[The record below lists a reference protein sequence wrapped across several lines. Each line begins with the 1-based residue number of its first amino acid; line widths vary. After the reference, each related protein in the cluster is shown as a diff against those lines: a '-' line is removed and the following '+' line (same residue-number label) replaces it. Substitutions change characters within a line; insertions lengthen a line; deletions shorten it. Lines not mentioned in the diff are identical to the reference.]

1 MADFLTPA
9 VQKFIADTKE
19 YNDPV
24 KRSADVTTKFG
35 RAAEEAS
42 ITAKRALENA
52 AESARKLAVA
62 EEEVDRAAKKLKNGL
77 IDEAKAAEISAKAT
91 QQKVKAD
98 LAARE
103 SAVAAANA
111 ADKEADNFRQV
122 ARDAALMEAATSLAN
137 AKMAG
142 SVKQNRSEI
151 KALAAAFPE
160 LRQEA
165 QTALRDADKGFKD
178 MFKGAMDI
186 KVIAIPAV
194 IGAVMQLPAIA
205 SAAAGLITIGLG
217 AAGTAIGMKFAAGSQ
232 VAKTAITDLK
242 KHSAAAMKELSKP
255 FQQTW
260 VNLDIAAHEAFNDI
274 EPSMQGMFSNLA
286 EGSSLFLRRTG
297 QAFYKLEPMFN
308 SLGVAYKKVMDSL
321 GGRMPSILQNV
332 SDGFTSMFDAI
343 AQHPDTVVNLVED
356 VALLVH
362 GLGDMLGFL
371 INLQHNWGGFIGAMS
386 GGIGIFTNLAKAAGW
401 TSQSNKSFTASQL
414 AVRQAVK
421 DTTFDS
427 DKLVSSM
434 EAQKTTV
441 DNLKAAFDRYTGA
454 NQSAATA
461 EINMQQAIDDTT
473 AAIKAN
479 GHTIDT
485 NTQKGRD
492 NYKQLVA
499 TAKAFQDEAVA
510 AKNDGASGK
519 QLSDLMNNLRGTF
532 YKLALQMTGNK
543 AEAKKL
549 TDSLLGIAAAS
560 KKVPRTIRQDIYQV
574 MHLTASQAYLNKRK
588 NILGYAGG
596 GPVKGY
602 ADGGPIRLAD
612 GGPSGW
618 VSGPGSE
625 TSDSVLARLSRNE
638 FVVNAKQAKKHSL
651 LLQMINDGVQGFATG
666 GYAHQ
671 TAPPSKGRAS
681 GKKANFTADR
691 SADWA
696 AAHSA
701 SSMLGAYRRS
711 PESAWM
717 MNGGIGSVPGMV
729 VQHITNV
736 TVMGSLLTERQ
747 LNDSMQETTLQ
758 RNLRNPTSG
767 VNLQGGRIGM
777 G

>member
-62 EEEVDRAAKKLKNGL
+62 EEEVDKAAKKLKDGL

-98 LAARE
+98 LAVRE

-142 SVKQNRSEI
+142 SVKQNKSEI

-160 LRQEA
+160 LRTEA
-165 QTALRDADKGFKD
+165 KTALREADSGFKD
-178 MFKGAMDI
+178 MFKGVMDI
-186 KVIAIPAV
+186 KVIAIPAL
-194 IGAVMQLPAIA
+194 IGAITNLPAIA
-205 SAAAGLITIGLG
+205 SAAGGLVTLALG
-217 AAGTAIGMKFAAGSQ
+217 AAGTAIGMKFSAGSQ
-232 VAKTAITDLK
+232 VAKLAITDLK
-242 KHSAAAMKELSKP
+242 KHSTAAMKEMTKP

-260 VNLDIAAHEAFNDI
+260 VAMDNAAHDAFHDI
-274 EPSMQGMFSNLA
+274 EPDMQGMFKNLA

-297 QAFYKLEPMFN
+297 QAFYKVGPMLD

-321 GGRMPSILQNV
+321 GGKMPSILKNIG
-332 SDGFTSMFDAI
+332 DGFTNMFDAV
-343 AQHPDTVVNLVED
+343 ANHPETISNLVED
-356 VALLVH
+356 IALLVH
-362 GLGDMLGFL
+362 GLGDLIAFLTNVQAKFGTVFSALSGFTGVFL
-371 INLQHNWGGFIGAMS
+371 
-386 GGIGIFTNLAKAAGW
+386 NLAKAAGW
-401 TSQSNKSFTASQL
+401 TEQANKSFTASQTNVVY
-414 AVRQAVK
+414 AIK
-421 DTTFDS
+421 DTTFNSDHLVDS
-427 DKLVSSM
+427 L
-434 EAQKTTV
+434 EAQRTTV

-461 EINMQQAIDDTT
+461 EINMQQAIADTT
-473 AAIKAN
+473 AAIKTN
-479 GHTIDT
+479 GHTLDT
-485 NTQKGRD
+485 HTQKGRD

-499 TAKAFQDEAVA
+499 TAKAFQDKIVA
-510 AKNDGASGK
+510 MKNDGATGD
-519 QLSDLMNNLRGTF
+519 QLNNTMASLRSTF
-532 YKLALQMTGNK
+532 YKLALQLSGNK

-549 TDSLLGIAAAS
+549 TDALLGIAKAS
-560 KKVPRTIRQDIYQV
+560 KSIPRTINQRINVHTVY
-574 MHLTASQAYLNKRK
+574 TSSGSTTFGAGNKK
-588 NILGYAGG
+588 LGNAR
-596 GPVKGY
+596 
-602 ADGGPIRLAD
+602 GGPIKRLAD

-618 VSGPGSE
+618 VNGPGSE
-625 TSDSVLARLSRNE
+625 TSDSVPAWLSVNE
-638 FVVNAKQAKKHSL
+638 YVVNARQAKKHAR
-651 LLQMINDGVQGFATG
+651 LLQMINDGAPGLVAG
-666 GYAHQ
+666 GYVHRG
-671 TAPPSKGRAS
+671 PSPSVGKSS

-717 MNGGIGSVPGMV
+717 MNGGIGSSSGIV
-729 VQHITNV
+729 VQHITQV

-747 LNDSMQETTLQ
+747 LNDSMQEANLQ

-767 VNLQGGRIGM
+767 VSLQGGRIGM